1 MNEEALGD
9 LRAMTL
15 RELRDRR
22 LKVAATVDSWDE
34 AERELAAIRL
44 REIGITVGRARRSLA
59 SRLFKRQLQEQE
71 RGGPAERCR
80 AVHSTAIKRGISSNG
95 GTAIF

>member
-1 MNEEALGD
+1 MAQENRVVNEEALGD

-44 REIGITVGRARRSLA
+44 REIGITVGHARRSLA
-59 SRLFKRQLQEQE
+59 ARLFEGRREND
-71 RGGPAERCR
+71 GR
-80 AVHSTAIKRGISSNG
+80 ASN
-95 GTAIF
+95 ALAAR